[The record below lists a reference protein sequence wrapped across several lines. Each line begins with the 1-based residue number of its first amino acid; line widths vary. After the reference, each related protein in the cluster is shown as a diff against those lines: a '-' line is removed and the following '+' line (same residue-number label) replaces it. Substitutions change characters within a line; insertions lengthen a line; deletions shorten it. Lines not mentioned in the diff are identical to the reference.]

1 MKHSRNSELKL
12 MLSSDWGWCYHGLP
26 FQVFW
31 WVVWYCRVAFFFFGL
46 LLLYW
51 QRPES
56 FFPCCSCECSSSLK
70 QPSTWKIDG
79 ICSRIDLGKV
89 YCCYSS
95 KKETV
100 CKSAHLLKYKNK
112 SSLSF
117 SFSAFCSIV
126 RIGLGN
132 TSTNPSLGQ
141 FSGYLFFIIVIL
153 FRAKY

>member
-1 MKHSRNSELKL
+1 MNWS
-12 MLSSDWGWCYHGLP
+12 WCYHQTEADAIMVFPSRFSDESCGTAGLP
-26 FQVFW
+26 
-31 WVVWYCRVAFFFFGL
+31 FFFFGL